1 MSAAPKSNAT
11 EPRRYSV
18 QLRPLKGN
26 ADRPP
31 RDLPRSLTVLGS
43 GEGCDVILSS
53 SHVGEA
59 HTAIIRQS
67 AGIYLCDLG
76 APGGTKLN
84 GRSVRWARVDADD
97 EIGVG
102 PFKFS
107 AIVSG
112 PDGAMSASAPMFSL
126 RNDQVIGT
134 VKSIDPVLVIGSD
147 PGCDVVLEA
156 ECILDRH
163 CLIAWTVDGPVLRDL
178 SGRDLTR
185 LNGQRVHSERLRD
198 GDAVGLGPYELLFEV
213 KVNDVPKTPVLMS
226 MSRES
231 NAEKA
236 ILGGGL
242 KGLVAG
248 RLPKGEIDG
257 FEDLWPS
264 AHDKPPKSQA
274 ENGKPAASEPK
285 PATTP
290 SANKPQ
296 ATQGNMSKRDPDH
309 LIQQK
314 KDELRS
320 RVAAAQS
327 ALDERAQRYRAD
339 FEKERKALEER
350 RAQLKTQ
357 ARALLQA
364 AHEKKLNYVHGT
376 NEERGAYRDDK
387 GLMLDARQNLVASDD
402 LPPEVIELL
411 EEEKRID
418 NLLSGHVELASMA
431 EFNSKETQ
439 LESSVPLDEAA
450 EAALNSL
457 EEKVAELVAV
467 AKSER
472 KELERGEQMME
483 TLRFET
489 ERQRSGLTR
498 RQQKLSARESALEKR
513 FRSLTASRES
523 IRKERAPLLAR
534 LRELDNEESAIRS
547 RLTESERLNQ
557 ELIAESEQL
566 DIAQETLET
575 RERELL
581 HKLEMERQRLQR
593 RQTELRRKAARLVK
607 AAREKRLKVE
617 QEVAARQA
625 ELEAKEAELR
635 ARRMELEESARGE
648 LQRTASE
655 LESVLNI
662 RLGDIEADLQARS
675 ADLEERLNTL
685 SGRGESMKSLSK
697 RSGVTLEDPL
707 RKMAAELSTYRL
719 VEETLG
725 EGESSLDSIEEEI
738 LSLGD
743 QTRMAHAES
752 NQTEHADCAVD
763 QEDTEDAAVQTSS
776 ANATGATGDNAS
788 S

>member
-1 MSAAPKSNAT
+1 MSAAPISKPTGRQGFA
-11 EPRRYSV
+11 V

-59 HTAIIRQS
+59 HAAIIRQTG
-67 AGIYLCDLG
+67 GIYVCDLG

-84 GRSVRWARVDADD
+84 GRAVRWARVSEDD
-97 EIGVG
+97 EIAVG
-102 PFKFS
+102 PFSFLALINGPTDAMS
-107 AIVSG
+107 VSG
-112 PDGAMSASAPMFSL
+112 PVFSL

-134 VKSIDPVLVIGSD
+134 IKSIDPVLVIGSE
-147 PGCDVVLEA
+147 PGCDVVLDE

-163 CLIAWTVDGPVLRDL
+163 CLIVWTVDGPVLRDL

-185 LNGQRVHSERLRD
+185 INGQRVHSERLRD
-198 GDAVGLGPYELLFEV
+198 GDAIGIGPYELLFEV
-213 KVNDVPKTPVLMS
+213 KVNDVPKTPVLKS

-231 NAEKA
+231 MAEKA
-236 ILGGGL
+236 ILGDGL
-242 KGLVAG
+242 KSMVAG
-248 RLPKGEIDG
+248 RLPQGEIDG

-264 AHDKPPKSQA
+264 AHSSGRNAKSETDRSIQSGPVASAPPSQSTAAPAVKPKSTKNRQPDA
-274 ENGKPAASEPK
+274 LISE
-285 PATTP
+285 
-290 SANKPQ
+290 
-296 ATQGNMSKRDPDH
+296 
-309 LIQQK
+309 K
-314 KDELRS
+314 KDELRT

-327 ALDERAQRYRAD
+327 ALDERARRYRED
-339 FEKERKALEER
+339 FDKERKALEIR
-350 RAQLKTQ
+350 RAELQKQ
-357 ARALLQA
+357 ARALMQA
-364 AHEKKLNYVHGT
+364 AHEKKLNYVHGDSGA
-376 NEERGAYRDDK
+376 NEGDSID
-387 GLMLDARQNLVASDD
+387 GPMLDARQNLVASDD
-402 LPPEVIELL
+402 LPPEVLELL

-418 NLLSGHVELASMA
+418 SLLSGHVELASMA

-439 LESSVPLDEAA
+439 LESTVPLDEAS

-498 RQQKLSARESALEKR
+498 RQQKLGARESALEKR
-513 FRSLTASRES
+513 FRGLTASRES

-557 ELIAESEQL
+557 ELISESEQL

-685 SGRGESMKSLSK
+685 TGRGDAARTLSK
-697 RSGVTLEDPL
+697 RSGATMEDPL
-707 RKMAAELSTYRL
+707 RKMAAELSTYRH
-719 VEETLG
+719 VEEALG
-725 EGESSLDSIEEEI
+725 EGESSLDTIEEEI
-738 LSLGD
+738 LSLGE
-743 QTRMAHAES
+743 QTLIAQAES
-752 NQTEHADCAVD
+752 TTTVRHEKPVHAAKN
-763 QEDTEDAAVQTSS
+763 E
-776 ANATGATGDNAS
+776 DNADES
-788 S
+788 VDLSDDA